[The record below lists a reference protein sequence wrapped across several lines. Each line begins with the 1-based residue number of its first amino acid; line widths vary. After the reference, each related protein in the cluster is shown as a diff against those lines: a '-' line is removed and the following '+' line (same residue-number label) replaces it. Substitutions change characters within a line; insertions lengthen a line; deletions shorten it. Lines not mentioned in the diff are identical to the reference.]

1 MRRTR
6 RRGTSLLETIIA
18 IVVLS
23 VVLIPIANT
32 FSTLRSGFTKVS
44 RNAVAIG
51 LARAVLDHIHY
62 KLYDD
67 DTRFADVLASDAEK
81 VLAVQNGEAKT
92 FFSNLAETEKSVT
105 CEDIGALSPYFNRI
119 NDLTKSGAFGITPEN
134 DIDLYNQLKTY
145 RCSVDVYF
153 STPTDLL
160 DSDVDG
166 QSEPDMAEIK
176 VTLSWDEGDQRRS
189 LELWSVFTK
198 RQYNEVK

>member
-1 MRRTR
+1 MRRPP

-23 VVLIPIANT
+23 LVLIPIANT

-62 KLYDD
+62 QLYDQ
-67 DTRFADVLASDAEK
+67 DTRIAGILANDAEK

-92 FFSNLAETEKSVT
+92 FFQSLAETEKSVT
-105 CEDIGALSPYFNRI
+105 CEDIGALSPYFHRI

-160 DSDVDG
+160 DSNVDG

-189 LELWSVFTK
+189 LALWSVFTK